1 MADEVLYEVRDQV
14 ATLTINRPEVRNALS
29 PQALE
34 ALCEAFQRAAGDPE
48 AHAVLLTGAGDRAF
62 SAGADMSGGKSGTFA
77 DPKSFEAYEMR
88 GGFTRL
94 FSAMHACPRPII
106 GVVRGYCLAG
116 GFGVALACDLL
127 LAGESARFGTPEV
140 RRGLFPMMIF
150 AEIVR
155 NVGLKRAME
164 LVLLGELVDA
174 HAAERMGF
182 VNRVV
187 PDTELAAAADELAA
201 QLAGY
206 SPAVLGL
213 GKRACY
219 TAADMTFPQALEFL
233 RSQLSVNLL
242 TEDAAEGLDAFREK
256 RDPVFRGR

>member
-1 MADEVLYEVRDQV
+1 MADEVLYEVRDGV
-14 ATLTINRPEVRNALS
+14 ARVTINRPEARNALS
-29 PQALE
+29 PAALE
-34 ALCEAFQRAAGDPE
+34 GLCGAMDRAGGDEAAR
-48 AHAVLLTGAGDRAF
+48 VVVLTGAGDRAF

-77 DPKSFEAYEMR
+77 DPRSFAAYQVR

-94 FSAMHACPRPII
+94 FAAMHACPRPII

-127 LAGESARFGTPEV
+127 VAGESARFGTPEV

-155 NVGLKRAME
+155 NLGRKHALE
-164 LVLLGELVDA
+164 LVMLGELVDA
-174 HAAERMGF
+174 QAAARMGF

-187 PDTELAAAADELAA
+187 PDAELDVAAGELAA
-201 QLAGY
+201 QLAGF

-219 TAADMTFPQALEFL
+219 TAADMTYPQALEFL

-242 TEDAAEGLDAFREK
+242 TEDAAEGLAAFREK
-256 RDPVFRGR
+256 RDPVFRGH